1 MSDDA
6 MMTDDLSWRDFGDA
20 MKQAFKKFGKV
31 TTDDVGEAAKYAA
44 KEALKTLRETKPY
57 KSHTGDYKAS
67 FGSEVAYK
75 DTYAYGMRIG
85 ARGPYYRLTHLLEK
99 GHRLRGGS
107 GKTRSYPHI
116 APAQEA
122 ADKAFEEKI
131 KELIGSHD
139 I

>member
-1 MSDDA
+1 MSEA
-6 MMTDDLSWRDFGDA
+6 LEN
-20 MKQAFKKFGKV
+20 AFQKFGKV

-57 KSHTGDYKAS
+57 KSHTGNYKAS

-85 ARGPYYRLTHLLEK
+85 ARKPHYRLTHLLEN
-99 GHRLRGGS
+99 GHRVKGMS
-107 GKTRSYPHI
+107 GKTRQYPHI
-116 APAQEA
+116 APAQAA
-122 ADKAFEEKI
+122 ADEAFEDKL

>member
-1 MSDDA
+1 MSQKVTVDGMSEA
-6 MMTDDLSWRDFGDA
+6 LEN
-20 MKQAFKKFGKV
+20 AFQKFGKV

-107 GKTRSYPHI
+107 GKKTRSYPHI

>member
-1 MSDDA
+1 MQKVSVDGMSEA
-6 MMTDDLSWRDFGDA
+6 LEN
-20 MKQAFKKFGKV
+20 AFQKFGKV

-44 KEALKTLRETKPY
+44 KEALQTLRETKPY
-57 KSHTGDYKAS
+57 KSHTGNYKAS

-85 ARGPYYRLTHLLEK
+85 ARKPHYRLTHLLEN
-99 GHRLRGGS
+99 GHRVKGMS
-107 GKTRSYPHI
+107 GKTRQYPHI
-116 APAQEA
+116 APAQAA
-122 ADKAFEEKI
+122 ADEAFEDKL

>member
-1 MSDDA
+1 MQKVSVDGMSEA
-6 MMTDDLSWRDFGDA
+6 LE
-20 MKQAFKKFGKV
+20 KAFQKFGKV

-57 KSHTGDYKAS
+57 KSHTGNYKAS

-85 ARGPYYRLTHLLEK
+85 ARKPHYRLTHLLEN
-99 GHRLRGGS
+99 GHRVKGMS
-107 GKTRSYPHI
+107 GKTRQYPHI
-116 APAQEA
+116 APAQAA
-122 ADKAFEEKI
+122 ADEAFEDKL

>member
-1 MSDDA
+1 MQKVSVDGMSEA
-6 MMTDDLSWRDFGDA
+6 LEN
-20 MKQAFKKFGKV
+20 AFQKFGKV
-31 TTDDVGEAAKYAA
+31 TTDDVGEAARYAA

-57 KSHTGDYKAS
+57 KSHTGSYKSS

-85 ARGPYYRLTHLLEK
+85 ARKPHYRLTHLLEN
-99 GHRLRGGS
+99 GHRVKGMS
-107 GKTRSYPHI
+107 GKTRQYPHI
-116 APAQEA
+116 APAQAA
-122 ADKAFEEKI
+122 ADEAFEDRL

>member
-1 MSDDA
+1 MQKVSVDGMSEA
-6 MMTDDLSWRDFGDA
+6 LEN
-20 MKQAFKKFGKV
+20 AFQKFGKV

-57 KSHTGDYKAS
+57 KSHTGNYKAS

-85 ARGPYYRLTHLLEK
+85 ARKPHYRLTHLLEN
-99 GHRLRGGS
+99 GHRVKGMS
-107 GKTRSYPHI
+107 GKTRQYPHI
-116 APAQEA
+116 APAQAA
-122 ADKAFEEKI
+122 ADEAFEDKL